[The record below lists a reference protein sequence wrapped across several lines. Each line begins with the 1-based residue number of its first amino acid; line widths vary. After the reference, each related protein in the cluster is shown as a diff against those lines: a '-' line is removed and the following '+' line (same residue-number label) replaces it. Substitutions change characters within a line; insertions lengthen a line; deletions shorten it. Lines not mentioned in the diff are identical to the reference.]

1 MWPASAISPPQP
13 GWTRRGVDSDI
24 ERPNQAPPPSTR
36 RAVEIASLTW
46 GCIRESDTVIELI
59 RTKGGKARS
68 VPIP

>member
-1 MWPASAISPPQP
+1 
-13 GWTRRGVDSDI
+13 VDSDI